1 MKGSTV
7 GEVVIVEWES
17 PAQGSMLAVCASA
30 DSALILESR
39 IVAKWGAGFVSIVI
53 RREPVRGAADVQSI
67 NII

>member
-1 MKGSTV
+1 M

-30 DSALILESR
+30 DAALILESR
-39 IVAKWGAGFVSIVI
+39 IVAKWGAGYVSVII
-53 RREPVRGAADVQSI
+53 RREPVRAVADVESV